1 MFLGQRNSFNI
12 KLVAKCVLK
21 SVLCFIMSLSL
32 GLSGL
37 PWEGEREE
45 RREGGREETQ
55 YYCLC
60 TYKYC
65 CSFCL
70 VRAQVLKKYLPG
82 GWFGEDRDGHPV
94 WYDHVD
100 ADAVGEEG
108 EGGGGRE
115 RERGRMKDL
124 GVGH

>member
-1 MFLGQRNSFNI
+1 MTGNPVYLIMYVFRSEKLIQHQIGGQMCF
-12 KLVAKCVLK
+12 K
-21 SVLCFIMSLSL
+21 VLCFIMSLSL

-45 RREGGREETQ
+45 RREGGREETH
-55 YYCLC
+55 CLC

-108 EGGGGRE
+108 EGGGGRG
-115 RERGRMKDL
+115 RG
-124 GVGH
+124 GG